1 MPAFLNKRTRALIL
15 SHLLS
20 LPFGVCQ
27 SPWGPWN
34 EDDGWGYINSQCL
47 CLELFHS
54 CTDLVNDNQEK
65 KVSGGGSD
73 GMTSPVSS
81 EEQQLFEK
89 DHQLESTASK
99 EDVAALDQKTNDLK
113 LPLVPDE
120 PGNNLVLSF

>member
-1 MPAFLNKRTRALIL
+1 M
-15 SHLLS
+15 
-20 LPFGVCQ
+20 
-27 SPWGPWN
+27 
-34 EDDGWGYINSQCL
+34 NSQCL